1 MSTSETDS
9 GYEQLLKRYREKG
22 FLSPEAALNAQIT
35 HLTQKGRTREE
46 AIKELS
52 SSDTPW
58 TYSPPERL
66 GADQQR
72 KEAEL
77 KTLSVKTYEPSLS
90 SVSSDSER
98 EIREIFDTSGTAER
112 EEERK
117 DSSLRLLRKYFI
129 HGIAFSLLFLV
140 LGFVWVLIF
149 ALLVGLGSFIG
160 LILGFGL
167 LFLLI
172 GFLNSEI
179 TKWLWFDV
187 KTETLSL
194 LFHGLVL
201 FLALL
206 PIDLVF
212 LGMYLAFPYPPF
224 LIVRFLLQTI
234 PYGFIAKKVAG
245 LWGDGV

>member
-1 MSTSETDS
+1 MSTDETRS
-9 GYEQLLKRYREKG
+9 SYEQLLKRYREKG
-22 FLSPEAALNAQIT
+22 FLSPEAALDSQIKY
-35 HLTQKGRTREE
+35 LVQKGRTLEE
-46 AIKELS
+46 AIEELS

-58 TYSPPERL
+58 IYSPPERL

-77 KTLSVKTYEPSLS
+77 KAPSSKTHEPSLS

-98 EIREIFDTSGTAER
+98 ETREIFDTSSSTERAE
-112 EEERK
+112 EQK
-117 DSSLRLLRKYFI
+117 DSSLRLLRRYFI

-140 LGFVWVLIF
+140 LGFMWAFVF

-160 LILGFGL
+160 LILGFAL
-167 LFLLI
+167 LFLII
-172 GFLNSEI
+172 GYLNSEI

-194 LFHGLVL
+194 LVHGIVL
-201 FLALL
+201 FIALL
-206 PIDLVF
+206 LIDLVF
-212 LGMYLAFPYPPF
+212 TGIYLAFPYPLF
-224 LIVRFLLQTI
+224 SVVRLLAQAI
-234 PYGFIAKKVAG
+234 PYGFVAKKVAG